1 MPNITTNRDITY
13 TNLVQITIIVNI
25 IIIIVVIIVMRPIPY
40 EAHGNILFRE
50 PFFRPTRFATIIT
63 SFPSSLF
70 TSNSPSKTAVSYDT
84 RLWKQ

>member
-40 EAHGNILFRE
+40 EAHGNILLRE
-50 PFFRPTRFATIIT
+50 PFFRPTRFATIVT
-63 SFPSSLF
+63 SFPSWLF
-70 TSNSPSKTAVSYDT
+70 TSNSPSKTDMSYGT
-84 RLWKQ
+84 CL